1 MIIYLKIIFYEG
13 KSIYI
18 IQYTKGQNGEEE
30 ACVSF
35 GTLNKINEY
44 NT

>member
-18 IQYTKGQNGEEE
+18 IQYPKGQNGEEE